1 MGKKL
6 LKVLLI
12 IVLVIVVA
20 AGGLV
25 GFLSATEY
33 RPDDVEYISASTLGE
48 PESVGDTVRLVTW
61 NVGYCGL
68 GEKEDFVMDGG
79 TGDGKPERED
89 FDAYFSGV
97 LSTLD
102 ELDADVYM
110 LQEVDENSTRSY
122 GTNEMKSFSEGRNAH
137 SSVYALNYSCPF
149 VPFPWPPIGK
159 VNSGIL
165 TTSDYAV
172 QGGSAERIALPC
184 PFSWPIRT
192 ANLKRC
198 LLVSRYYIPDL
209 DKELV
214 VVNLHLEAYDDGE
227 GKAAQTAMLF
237 DILESEYAKG
247 NYVIAGGDFNQT
259 FPGTLDKWPIRE
271 GEVWAPGVLEAES
284 LPEGW
289 SYVYDDSSPTC
300 RLLDAPYDAETSQH
314 YVLDGFIVSPNIDVL
329 SVETQSL
336 GFKYSDHNPVVVEI
350 GFKEA

>member
-149 VPFPWPPIGK
+149 VPFPWPPMGK
-159 VNSGIL
+159 VTSGIL
-165 TTSDYAV
+165 TTSDFAV
-172 QGGSAERIALPC
+172 EGGTAERIALPC
-184 PFSWPIRT
+184 PFSWPLRT

-227 GKAAQTAMLF
+227 GKEAQMQLLLQ
-237 DILESEYAKG
+237 ILQEEYEKG
-247 NYVIAGGDFNQT
+247 NYIIAGGDFNQC
-259 FPGTLDKWPIRE
+259 FPGTQQRYPQKETSNWVPS
-271 GEVWAPGVLEAES
+271 VLGK

-289 SYVYDDSSPTC
+289 SYAYDASTPTC
-300 RLLDAPYDAETSQH
+300 RLLNQPLDETSSLTQY
-314 YVLDGFIVSPNIDVL
+314 YVIDGFIVSPNVDVV
-329 SVETQSL
+329 SVRTGNE
-336 GFKYSDHNPVVVEI
+336 GFGFTDPNPVVLEVELQ
-350 GFKEA
+350 

>member
-12 IVLVIVVA
+12 IVIVILVA

-33 RPDDVEYISASTLGE
+33 KPAAVEYIDAQTLGE
-48 PESVGDTVRLVTW
+48 PEIPGESIRVVSW

-68 GEKEDFVMDGG
+68 GENEDFVMDGG
-79 TGDGKPERED
+79 KGDGKPELAD
-89 FDAYFSGV
+89 FDVYFNGV
-97 LSTLD
+97 LDTLD
-102 ELDADVYM
+102 ELDANIYL
-110 LQEVDENSTRSY
+110 LQEVDEDSTRSY
-122 GTNEMKSFSEGRNAH
+122 DTNEMKTFSEGRNAH

-172 QGGSAERIALPC
+172 EGGSAERIALPC
-184 PFSWPIRT
+184 PFSWPLRT

-198 LLVSRYYIPDL
+198 LLVSRYALPEVEG
-209 DKELV
+209 ELV

-237 DILESEYAKG
+237 QILEEEYARG

-259 FPGTLDKWPIRE
+259 FPGTLEKWPIGE
-271 GEVWAPGVLEAES
+271 GDVWAPGVLEAES

-300 RLLDAPYDAETSQH
+300 RLLDAPYDSGASQH
-314 YVLDGFIVSPNIDVL
+314 YVLDGFIVSPNVEVL
-329 SVETQSL
+329 SVQTQDL
-336 GFKYSDHNPVVVEI
+336 GFKYSDHNPVVMEI

>member
-1 MGKKL
+1 MAKKL

-25 GFLSATEY
+25 GFLTATEY
-33 RPDDVEYISASTLGE
+33 MPNDVEYISANTLGE
-48 PESVGDTVRLVTW
+48 PESIGDTVRLVTW

-68 GEKEDFVMDGG
+68 GENEDFVMDGG

-89 FDAYFSGV
+89 FDTYLNGV
-97 LSTLD
+97 SSTLD
-102 ELDADVYM
+102 ELDADIYL

-122 GTNEMKSFSEGRNAH
+122 GTNEMLSFSEGRNAH

-165 TTSDYAV
+165 TTADYAV

-184 PFSWPIRT
+184 PFSWPVRT

-198 LLVSRYYIPDL
+198 LLVSRYHIPDL

-237 DILESEYAKG
+237 DILESEYAEG
-247 NYVIAGGDFNQT
+247 MQT
-259 FPGTLDKWPIRE
+259 SRNLARNMSW
-271 GEVWAPGVLEAES
+271 
-284 LPEGW
+284 
-289 SYVYDDSSPTC
+289 
-300 RLLDAPYDAETSQH
+300 LLRC
-314 YVLDGFIVSPNIDVL
+314 I
-329 SVETQSL
+329 
-336 GFKYSDHNPVVVEI
+336 
-350 GFKEA
+350 